1 LRRRDTVLYIVII
14 AGGKGERFWPKSV
27 QAMPKQFHRIVTER
41 SMIQETF
48 NRVYP
53 EIEKER
59 IFVAA
64 GAHLKKVILE
74 QLPEVGEENLI
85 IEPMGKNTAPAIGLA
100 SVVIGR
106 RDPEAQVAV
115 LSADHVVDPR
125 EEFLEALQ
133 DAARAAKKGYIVTFG
148 IAPSRPAT
156 EFGYIE
162 VDQQLEEA
170 YGHEIYTVRRFREKP
185 SYEQAEEYLHAGNFL
200 WNSGMFIFNVQSLLE
215 DMSIYMPDLHEGL
228 MRIGKALGTDTEERV
243 KEEEFNRFAS
253 ISIDY
258 GVMEKSSRIACL
270 KPRFSWDDVGSWSS
284 LERHRTPDANGN
296 ILEGNVV
303 TIDSADNIVIGD
315 AGSIVTIIGMRDTIC
330 VKDGERIL
338 ICHKRADQKIK
349 EALKQMGA
357 DAQNLEHL

>member
-1 LRRRDTVLYIVII
+1 MLYIVII

-185 SYEQAEEYLHAGNFL
+185 SYEQAEEYLHGGNFL

-215 DMSIYMPDLHEGL
+215 DMSIYMPDLYEGL

-284 LERHRTPDANGN
+284 LERHRTPDASGN

-303 TIDSADNIVIGD
+303 TVDSADNIVIGD